1 MTRYDAAMV
10 NLVLTLIGPDHPGIV
25 DAVADV
31 VSTHGGNWL
40 ESRMVQLAGKFAGVL
55 CIEVAD
61 GQAAALEAALDGLEA
76 SGLHMVVE
84 RTEPAS
90 PPRMR
95 PIEIELVGQ
104 DRTGLVHEI
113 AYVLASQ
120 RINVEELSTDRPA
133 AAMSGTAMFEARIR
147 ASIPEDV
154 DVDSVRRRLERLA
167 ADLMADIRLIEALGS
182 PH

>member
-1 MTRYDAAMV
+1 MA
-10 NLVLTLIGPDHPGIV
+10 NLVLTLISPDHPGIV
-25 DAVADV
+25 DAVSDV

-61 GQAAALEAALDGLEA
+61 DQVAALEAALGDLES
-76 SGLHMVVE
+76 SGLHLVVE
-84 RTEPAS
+84 RSEPPAATK
-90 PPRMR
+90 MR

-104 DRTGLVHEI
+104 DRPGLVHEI
-113 AYVLASQ
+113 AYVLAGQ
-120 RINVEELSTDRPA
+120 GINVEELSTDRTT
-133 AAMSGTAMFEARIR
+133 AAMFGTAMFAARIR
-147 ASIPEDV
+147 ASMPEGV
-154 DVDSVRRRLERLA
+154 DAAVVRQRLERLA